1 MTGGVPA
8 QRGRSWQVA
17 RPIRRNGFASA
28 GFVFLLLAG
37 GTACATSSGSRRS
50 ETPTALQAVDH
61 GRPGWSRLQTVAAG
75 AEVEVRLYDEAET
88 VETPA
93 RFALRPLGRLAPAM
107 QDGRQ
112 DGRIVKGRLHA
123 ATADAL
129 TLALEDGCRH
139 RWDRRAVRL
148 VKVRRPF
155 FARPAGWIAFGV
167 ATAFM
172 LRALLPPEDLSAGA
186 VPLMLSYTAFPASL
200 PFFFVSP
207 MKTVYAAPP
216 ADRGQGEID
225 STAARTCD

>member
-28 GFVFLLLAG
+28 GFAFLLLAG
-37 GTACATSSGSRRS
+37 GTACVRGSGPRRS
-50 ETPTALQAVDH
+50 ETPTRPQAADRD
-61 GRPGWSRLQTVAAG
+61 RPEWSRLQTVAAG
-75 AEVEVRLYDEAET
+75 AEVEVRLHDEEET

-107 QDGRQ
+107 Q

-148 VKVRRPF
+148 VKVRRSF

>member
-1 MTGGVPA
+1 MSGGVPA
-8 QRGRSWQVA
+8 QRGRSWQVTGLM
-17 RPIRRNGFASA
+17 RRNGFASA

-37 GTACATSSGSRRS
+37 GTACATGSRSLRA
-50 ETPTALQAVDH
+50 EKPTGLQAADR

-93 RFALRPLGRLAPAM
+93 RFTLRPLGRRAPVM
-107 QDGRQ
+107 Q

-186 VPLMLSYTAFPASL
+186 VPLILSYTAFPASL